1 PYLIIVYSMC
11 DADMTKRRRDENATE
26 NPREYYKWTDQTDL
40 VLVECMQEMAKQQ
53 EVENGQFK
61 VGAFK
66 EMEKMMEVLLVG
78 HGIKANSHIKSRIK
92 VLKKQFQIVQELRG
106 LSGAGWNDE
115 LKCVTMEDSS
125 FSEHV
130 QNHSY
135 CSGWNRKSF
144 PLYDGLLAVFGQSRA
159 NGKGAL
165 DEETNAGFE
174 HQTDNGVDV
183 TADNEKD
190 NGTSACST
198 SRPKLVPNRRV
209 IDRRGTVESV
219 IADISCDLSEMKPI
233 LEKTLETITR
243 IGTGPGESEDVS
255 NKRKALL
262 SKISSIE
269 GLTRAQVF
277 DATMTLCEDE
287 HKTQIFFQ
295 LDNNDDRHLFILR
308 LLR

>member
-1 PYLIIVYSMC
+1 
-11 DADMTKRRRDENATE
+11 MTKRRRDENATE
-26 NPREYYKWTDQTDL
+26 NPREYYKWTDQTDS

-53 EVENGQFK
+53 QVENGQFK
-61 VGAFK
+61 AGAFK
-66 EMEKMMEVLLVG
+66 EMEKMMEVLLDD
-78 HGIKANSHIKSRIK
+78 HFEGINIDNVIP
-92 VLKKQFQIVQELRG
+92 IV
-106 LSGAGWNDE
+106 
-115 LKCVTMEDSS
+115 
-125 FSEHV
+125 
-130 QNHSY
+130 
-135 CSGWNRKSF
+135 
-144 PLYDGLLAVFGQSRA
+144 
-159 NGKGAL
+159 

-174 HQTDNGVDV
+174 HQTDSGVDV

-190 NGTSACST
+190 KGTSACPT
-198 SRPKLVPNRRV
+198 SRPKLVPKRRV

-262 SKISSIE
+262 SEISSIE

-277 DATMTLCEDE
+277 DATMTLCGDE

-295 LDNNDDRHLFILR
+295 LDNNEDRHLFILR